1 MLLSLL
7 LHYIIGKRVLLI
19 FELKLC
25 NHRHHPF
32 QIHSGAYC
40 GK

>member
-1 MLLSLL
+1 M
-7 LHYIIGKRVLLI
+7 RVLLI

-32 QIHSGAYC
+32 QIHSDGAYC